1 MATFADSRAAVTCR
15 RAALTASAADRR
27 RIASARSAYSCSAT
41 VMRPAVAADPR
52 FDGVTGM
59 YFEGNKPALSSAD
72 SYDIGTA
79 RDLWETSERLL
90 THALG

>member
-1 MATFADSRAAVTCR
+1 
-15 RAALTASAADRR
+15 L
-27 RIASARSAYSCSAT
+27 
-41 VMRPAVAADPR
+41 AADPR

-90 THALG
+90 THALR